1 MSTLMRAP
9 QECASWVWELDEFAT
24 PGLESA
30 LMTAARMSAVLRE
43 HGLLEPGSLEWDWFV
58 FGVGGL
64 GLHTRLSLAGGP
76 IDDAHLAQ
84 RVLQCRPVGFP
95 DAQVSDILVSGSGT
109 WVDAEGKHHR
119 EQRLVEL
126 TVSPDSI
133 GLSAEVSVFH
143 DIWGEFDFRGH
154 PHPDVRKRNAP
165 RLAAALQS
173 LDSLLGV
180 AAEPGEAT
188 YFGCA
193 EGHAIQVPDVLDGRG
208 PDLSDL
214 L

>member
-1 MSTLMRAP
+1 MRAP

-30 LMTAARMSAVLRE
+30 LMTAARMSAVLRD
-43 HGLLEPGSLEWDWFV
+43 HGLLEPSGLEWDWFI

-64 GLHTRLSLAGGP
+64 GLHTRLSLAGGA
-76 IDDAHLAQ
+76 IDDARQAQ
-84 RVLQCRPVGFP
+84 RVVQCRPAGFP
-95 DAQVSDILVSGSGT
+95 DAQVSDILVSGVGT
-109 WVDAEGKHHR
+109 WLDAEGKHRR
-119 EQRLVEL
+119 EHRLVEL

-133 GLSAEVSVFH
+133 GLSAEVAVFH
-143 DIWGEFDFRGH
+143 DIWGEFDFRGQ
-154 PHPDVRKRNAP
+154 PHPDVCKRNAP
-165 RLAAALQS
+165 RLAAALQA

-188 YFGCA
+188 YFGRA
-193 EGHAIQVPDVLDGRG
+193 EGYGIQVPEVLDGRG
-208 PDLSDL
+208 PDLTDL